1 MPQTNL
7 PMIKLHLQT
16 SASSFSTISSLHM
29 DIEGWRAGTETG
41 TGTREDADDGIVV
54 VRPCVEPRI
63 ILPLLPANRAAK
75 SEGQRSKVSKGQKEK
90 GKKEPQEGQ
99 RRANRLAEVDD
110 VDLQKRALA
119 GEDGG
124 SGVDPVC
131 YTVLDVGVPL
141 GGDAAVSNE
150 YERPAGEADV
160 SHLCAPLVAEAATSH
175 VCAPLDG
182 DASDLDEWAT
192 LAGDAQDGRSSG
204 VEAWRMRERARI

>member
-1 MPQTNL
+1 
-7 PMIKLHLQT
+7 
-16 SASSFSTISSLHM
+16 M

-141 GGDAAVSNE
+141 GGDAHVPHVRTPHSGDAAVSNE

-175 VCAPLDG
+175 VCVLLSG
-182 DASDLDEWAT
+182 DASDVDEWVT